1 MPASRTQQ
9 ALTAERR
16 AEMFRRRRAGESMT
30 DIAASFGMSRQTLS
44 KDFTRAYRAYL
55 EEGKAEADIWRQF
68 QTDRYEQLLAAVW
81 PEALAGDV
89 RANEQARK
97 LVADLSELN
106 GWKAP
111 VRAEV
116 TGADGG
122 PLSLS
127 SASPDDLAALIA
139 ATSRLDHND
148 PRNSATSTADDDGED
163 DEASAG

>member
-1 MPASRTQQ
+1 
-9 ALTAERR
+9 
-16 AEMFRRRRAGESMT
+16 MFRRRAAGEHMN
-30 DIAASFGMSRQTLS
+30 DIAESFGMSPNTLS

-55 EEGKAEADIWRQF
+55 KAVNVEADVWRQF

-81 PEALAGDV
+81 SDATSGDI

-111 VRAEV
+111 VRTEV

-122 PLSLS
+122 PLALS
-127 SASPDDLAALIA
+127 SASPEDLVSLIE
-139 ATSRLDHND
+139 ATSRLDQAD
-148 PRNSATSTADDDGED
+148 PRNSATSTADDEDGTE
-163 DEASAG
+163 EASTG